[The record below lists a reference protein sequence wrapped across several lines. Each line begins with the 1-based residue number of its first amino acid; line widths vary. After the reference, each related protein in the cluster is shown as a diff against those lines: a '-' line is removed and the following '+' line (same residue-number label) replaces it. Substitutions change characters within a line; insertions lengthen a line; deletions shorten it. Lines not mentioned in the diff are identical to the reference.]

1 MCQYY
6 EGVQGFCF
14 VFFIHYFFSIPLSC
28 FIHFLNFFYI
38 HLVDLA
44 TDPLV
49 NTKAL
54 ISPSLKLT
62 VDYFRPWDYNHV
74 PACGNMHPAFL
85 ANPELRS

>member
-1 MCQYY
+1 M
-6 EGVQGFCF
+6 
-14 VFFIHYFFSIPLSC
+14 
-28 FIHFLNFFYI
+28 
-38 HLVDLA
+38 A

-74 PACGNMHPAFL
+74 PACGYMHPAFL

>member
-1 MCQYY
+1 MC
-6 EGVQGFCF
+6 VNIMKVFKVF
-14 VFFIHYFFSIPLSC
+14 VFYSLFLLYSSILFHTFFK
-28 FIHFLNFFYI
+28 FFYI

-62 VDYFRPWDYNHV
+62 VDYFRPWDFNHV